1 MIASLNTEQ
10 LKYALEIT
18 PASHNILLVGK
29 HGIGKS
35 QILTEHFESQGIP
48 VVTLFL
54 GQMSDPG
61 DLIGLPRI
69 NPATGKTE
77 FIPPYWFPT
86 EGQPVVLFLDEL
98 NRARPEM
105 LQSVMDLVLNRQLA
119 GRRLPEG
126 SRIISAVNDGDEYHV
141 DELDPA
147 LMSRFNIYEFR
158 PTAKEWCQWA
168 RSRGLDSRTVSFIEQ
183 NPSMLDG
190 NFNVNDESFVRF
202 PDRRAW
208 HRVAD
213 ILGGIARPTAVTFK
227 VIAGIVGALAASRLN
242 EFLTHHTL
250 DASQLLLDFDNH
262 TDTLQALTITEASR
276 LNESIYGL
284 IDSGKYPSARVN
296 TMVENLIRYIE
307 WLKERHRDE
316 TLAHFISLFSSGSY
330 PAANQFMIT
339 KSPNL
344 YREFTSF
351 ILTMKK

>member
-1 MIASLNTEQ
+1 MIASLNTDQ
-10 LKYALEIT
+10 LRYALQIT
-18 PASHNILLVGK
+18 PSSQNILLVGK

-35 QILTEHFESQGIP
+35 QILTEYYNGMGIP

-69 NPATGKTE
+69 NQESGKTE

-86 EGQPVVLFLDEL
+86 DGRPVALFLDEL

-119 GRRLPEG
+119 GRSLPDG

-168 RSRGLDSRTVSFIEQ
+168 RSRNLDSRVIDFIEK

-190 NFNVNDESFVRF
+190 GFNINDEPFERY

-213 ILGGIARPTAVTFK
+213 ILANIPDPTAQTFK
-227 VIAGIVGALAASRLN
+227 VIAGIVGARAAALLN
-242 EFLTHHTL
+242 EYLSHRTL
-250 DASQLLLDFDNH
+250 EASDILLDFDTH
-262 TDTLQALTITEASR
+262 TESLSALTITEWSN
-276 LNESIYGL
+276 LNESIYRL
-284 IDSGKYPSARVN
+284 IDSGKYKSATVN
-296 TMVENLIRYIE
+296 TMVDNLIRYID
-307 WLKERHRDE
+307 WLRSRHRDE
-316 TLAHFISLFSSGSY
+316 PLAHFISLFSSGSY
-330 PAANQFMIT
+330 PAANRFMISR
-339 KSPNL
+339 SPSL